1 MNKHIY
7 LIEKVPFYFDETSIL
22 EYFAKLP
29 NCAILDS
36 SLKSDSLS
44 RYTII
49 GYDPFLIFE
58 AKGENNFLSTKS
70 CVKTHHGNPLELLR
84 ELLLKYKTTWNNSE
98 LPFLSGC
105 IGYFSYDLVNLIEE
119 IPKINS
125 DDIALNDIVLGFYNK
140 IVLFDHIKKELF
152 CIGTSINTAVNEDYY
167 NAAVSNV
174 AQLKKILEKIVNSIP
189 KNEDNLEMIK
199 LPSNKVKIASN
210 FEKEDYLKM
219 VRSAREYIRNG
230 DIFQVNLSQRFETFI
245 ESEAYDLYMRLR
257 TISQAPFSAFLNFG
271 QTAIISSSPERFLK
285 ITGNLIES
293 RPIKG
298 TRPRSKDKYEDAA
311 FRDELLKSEKDR
323 AELTMIV
330 DLVRNDLGRVCK
342 FGSVYVKTHAEI
354 EAYANVFHTVST
366 VIGELKEEKN
376 IIDCLYAAFPGG
388 SITGA
393 PKIRAMEIIEEL
405 EPGKRNIYTGSIGY
419 IDFNG
424 NTDLNIAIRTIV
436 LKNKKAYY
444 SVGGGIVWDSE
455 PEAEYEETMHKGRMM
470 MKVLEEDRY
479 RNE

>member
-1 MNKHIY
+1 LKKHIY
-7 LIEKVPFYFDETSIL
+7 LIEKVPFYSKETLIL
-22 EYFAKLP
+22 EYFTKLL
-29 NCAILDS
+29 NSAILDS
-36 SLKSDSLS
+36 SLKSDSLG

-49 GYDPFLIFE
+49 GYDPFLVFE
-58 AKGENNFLSTKS
+58 AKGENSFLSSKAG
-70 CVKTHHGNPLELLR
+70 VKTQHGNPIELLR
-84 ELLLKYKTTWNNSE
+84 ELLLKYKTNWNNSE

-119 IPKINS
+119 IPIANP

-140 IVLFDHIKKELF
+140 VILFDHIKKELF
-152 CIGTSINTAVNEDYY
+152 CIGTSINTDVDEDYY
-167 NAAVSNV
+167 NAAAGNV
-174 AQLKKILEKIVNSIP
+174 AQLKEILEEIVNSIP
-189 KNEDNLEMIK
+189 KNDTRFEIK
-199 LPSNKVKIASN
+199 LPADKVKIASN
-210 FEKEDYLKM
+210 FEKEDYLKI
-219 VRSAREYIRNG
+219 VRAAREYIRNG

-245 ESEAYDLYMRLR
+245 ESASYDLYMRLR
-257 TISQAPFSAFLNFG
+257 TISKAPFSAFLNFG

-298 TRPRSKDKYEDAA
+298 TRPRGKDKDEDAA
-311 FRDELLKSEKDR
+311 FRDELLRSEKDK

-330 DLVRNDLGRVCK
+330 DLVRNDLGRVCR
-342 FGSVYVKTHAEI
+342 FGSVYVKTHGEI

-366 VIGELKEEKN
+366 VIGELKEEKS

-405 EPGKRNIYTGSIGY
+405 EPCKRNIYTGSIGY

-444 SVGGGIVWDSE
+444 NVGGGIVWDSE

-470 MKVLEEDRY
+470 MKVLEEGRY